1 MDVDKKHLVNFS
13 QEGCVYV
20 SDDQTLLNAA
30 LDAKVPLYHV
40 CGGNA
45 RCSTCRVFVVEGSQW
60 LTPPSASENAL
71 KHQMN
76 FPPNVRLACQ
86 TYVTGGP
93 VKVSRILRD
102 ESDIGLYV
110 GSVAGDATQELGKEL
125 ELVLFFLDV
134 RNFTPF
140 IGKNLAFDAMHLIRK
155 LFMVVQNI
163 ITANGGKIIE
173 IAGDGVYAA
182 FGLDGNKAHAV
193 QSAVEASVAITED
206 LKMLNSNYFIPH
218 FHFEVEI
225 GIGLHV
231 GNVITGNIRLG
242 NVDHFVVMGYP
253 VNIAS
258 RIQSLTKVLNN
269 NIIVSDLLYNSM
281 ENPPAN
287 RFATST
293 NLKGIEGV
301 CQVYLIGQPYSKNQ
315 K

>member
-1 MDVDKKHLVNFS
+1 MTDMDVDKRHLVNFS

-60 LTPPSASENAL
+60 LTPPNTSENAL

-125 ELVLFFLDV
+125 ELVLFF
-134 RNFTPF
+134 
-140 IGKNLAFDAMHLIRK
+140 
-155 LFMVVQNI
+155 
-163 ITANGGKIIE
+163 
-173 IAGDGVYAA
+173 
-182 FGLDGNKAHAV
+182 FGCP
-193 QSAVEASVAITED
+193 E
-206 LKMLNSNYFIPH
+206 
-218 FHFEVEI
+218 FH
-225 GIGLHV
+225 
-231 GNVITGNIRLG
+231 T
-242 NVDHFVVMGYP
+242 
-253 VNIAS
+253 
-258 RIQSLTKVLNN
+258 
-269 NIIVSDLLYNSM
+269 LYWK
-281 ENPPAN
+281 E
-287 RFATST
+287 F
-293 NLKGIEGV
+293 GF
-301 CQVYLIGQPYSKNQ
+301 
-315 K
+315 